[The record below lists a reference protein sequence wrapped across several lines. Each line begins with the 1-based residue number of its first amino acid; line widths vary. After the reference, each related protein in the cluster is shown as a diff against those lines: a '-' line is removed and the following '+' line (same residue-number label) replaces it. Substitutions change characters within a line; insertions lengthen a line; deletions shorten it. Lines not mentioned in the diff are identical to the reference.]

1 MGGSGM
7 AAFLFYIIAA
17 LAVLIVAGSIG
28 DLLLYLF

>member
-1 MGGSGM
+1 M
-7 AAFLFYIIAA
+7 AAFLFYITAT